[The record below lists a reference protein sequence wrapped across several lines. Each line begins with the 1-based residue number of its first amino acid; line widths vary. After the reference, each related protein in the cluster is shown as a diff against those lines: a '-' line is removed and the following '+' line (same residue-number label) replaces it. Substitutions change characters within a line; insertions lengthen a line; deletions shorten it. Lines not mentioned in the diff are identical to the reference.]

1 MSHNSPLCHQCH
13 RKGQS
18 GMKFTMNV
26 YTLKFKMF
34 NHLPGISCFL
44 WTSHVNTSNQV
55 LNMALTGKQN
65 PKFHSHHCKFLT
77 SFLTPCASHMWNKEL
92 TFISECSL
100 YSYNKIDPYLHLQR
114 TIRKQASKYCLAW
127 YYRQKMALRREKR
140 SEKRIVEWQIRKA
153 FCLYCFVEDS
163 VCMFL
168 LVCWQ
173 IWCSKI

>member
-92 TFISECSL
+92 TFISERSL
-100 YSYNKIDPYLHLQR
+100 YSYNKICPYSTHTSSALTILMHVAQTMSRISSDSAQR
-114 TIRKQASKYCLAW
+114 LSSSPELSQLVHMVF
-127 YYRQKMALRREKR
+127 QK
-140 SEKRIVEWQIRKA
+140 
-153 FCLYCFVEDS
+153 F
-163 VCMFL
+163 
-168 LVCWQ
+168 
-173 IWCSKI
+173 

>member
-92 TFISECSL
+92 TFISERSL
-100 YSYNKIDPYLHLQR
+100 YSYNKICPYSTHTSSALTILMHVAQTMSRISSDSAQR
-114 TIRKQASKYCLAW
+114 LSCITRAVSACAYGFPEILGH
-127 YYRQKMALRREKR
+127 
-140 SEKRIVEWQIRKA
+140 
-153 FCLYCFVEDS
+153 
-163 VCMFL
+163 
-168 LVCWQ
+168 
-173 IWCSKI
+173 